1 MYYTKANFNVRYSQ
15 LPQGPLEYPYNSLMP
30 YSQLLWLAIIGR
42 VWSFAGFKPHLHL
55 HSNFIHNLF
64 DELNYSL
71 TNVCRSVCLSL
82 YLDAAVL
89 ATISE
94 HWQIDPCILNHH
106 RMDNVNEHGEKFK
119 PQAKISANMFS
130 LLSHHNRNKFYL
142 SLPFISMPS
151 RLVSSSLVCIAM
163 VQPTDRPTN
172 KPLPLA
178 MSVVEQGNLKPSPLS
193 LQFNLG
199 DGAYMSMGFRSP
211 RQLTGKKRR

>member
-1 MYYTKANFNVRYSQ
+1 
-15 LPQGPLEYPYNSLMP
+15 MP

-71 TNVCRSVCLSL
+71 TNVCRSVRLSL

-106 RMDNVNEHGEKFK
+106 RMDNVNEHGQKFK

-151 RLVSSSLVCIAM
+151 RLVSSRLALSALPWSNRQTGRLTSHYRWQCRLSSRATWSHRLCPCNSTWAM
-163 VQPTDRPTN
+163 ARKCLWD
-172 KPLPLA
+172 
-178 MSVVEQGNLKPSPLS
+178 SVVLGSWLGKNGDNITSRYWLVNICS
-193 LQFNLG
+193 LL
-199 DGAYMSMGFRSP
+199 A
-211 RQLTGKKRR
+211 KVVKR